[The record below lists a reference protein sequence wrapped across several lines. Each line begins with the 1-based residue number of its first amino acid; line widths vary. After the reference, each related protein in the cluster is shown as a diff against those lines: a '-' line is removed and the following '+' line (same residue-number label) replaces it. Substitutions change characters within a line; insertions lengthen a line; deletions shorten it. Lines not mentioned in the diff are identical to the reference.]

1 MTISP
6 YPDFSPAARLWELPA
21 ADRPQD
27 AAFALRSALR
37 VRLGGGLCG
46 GFGGGIESQ
55 APAAAPLALDCV
67 GMPVMAPLD
76 PAAMAASRPREIARL
91 RLITGDAQAFDDA
104 VLPAVFGWA
113 AYAQGLP
120 ASPVLSGGAG
130 SYAELFGLF
139 DCGLLTAAVA
149 AERLDQ
155 KLLAGTRPVRERRA
169 LADAMRLAAILAG
182 ILHAARVLGRLQ
194 ISAGQA
200 SGGAFVREGLWR
212 PEISTLRQFALE
224 AALRSK
230 GKTLFSLAWRS
241 ADGRSE
247 FSALSAFSI
256 LHALLT
262 PAAKARLTTVPAV
275 WAALEAVVSGE
286 AGDPG
291 APEGTAPMLAALL
304 GETVMR
310 AASRAAFD
318 RARATM
324 ARDGGPSPGA
334 AAWGEAFDYAFKALI
349 GRRVWTINEP
359 PFFPEAKDVKE
370 AGEDNAAPESYSA
383 DAAISLAWGL
393 DGMFLPWP
401 SGVLA
406 ASAFAREAF
415 AMTGCPTDPHE
426 TAMIL
431 AAAGLVAASPEG
443 TPFWR
448 VRLPMKRVVNGSP
461 AALAESECVSVE
473 ALRLADP
480 MRWASLHAAARR
492 RAGESRAYASED
504 PAQKRAAVR
513 PMNLRLSDW
522 PILNDL
528 AAETANS
535 ASSSSSLGSLLAALP
550 AAARL
555 EVAPQS
561 AEDAEAQGDFPS
573 AVAELKER
581 LLAVAVEPEQSDL
594 LQTAASGNASPKP
607 PTNAPQ
613 KAPTNGSTKSPE
625 SAASP
630 KAPRRRPGNLRGR
643 SFFVFRLRPPA
654 AGAAVD
660 AKALSRLSQAI
671 SALSMREDA
680 GDFVLPEGLV
690 VPVDLLSGG
699 DLALDAQ
706 HWHAAGLLALPKVI
720 EKKFWAIAS
729 RQCAQVKRVRA
740 ISGKPGKASK
750 RNLPPSAR
758 ERVEAFVLARRPAI
772 DIVPEAA
779 LSAAFEKL
787 VARTDRAAAPINE
800 SLRMADQVMADALES
815 DLRPMLREGV
825 LVAKGALEV
834 QKRWENGD
842 ASPCGWPAPGR
853 YAAFAEGILAERIAA
868 LSRRI
873 WAERQAAKA
882 AASEKALSRAAP
894 QSTEASE
901 ASEAPEKAEAPETP
915 NPAANT
921 AQCVPEGAAEAVSDA
936 ARATASEAPSES
948 ITEASTAPTSAKP
961 PSAVGEPMDDTEDDP
976 ENDPEDADEDFDAI
990 DEAAMLGLSG
1000 EAEDDEFEA
1009 ADEDEEDNP
1018 DDQDAQ
1024 EMEEEA
1030 REP

>member
-6 YPDFSPAARLWELPA
+6 YPDFSPAARLWGLPA

-37 VRLGGGLCG
+37 VRLGGGFGG

-55 APAAAPLALDCV
+55 APAAAPFALDCA

-76 PAAMAASRPREIARL
+76 PAAMAASRRREIARL

-120 ASPVLSGGAG
+120 ASPVLGGGAG
-130 SYAELFGLF
+130 SFAELFGLF
-139 DCGLLTAAVA
+139 DCGLLSATAA

-169 LADAMRLAAILAG
+169 LADAMRLSAILAG

-241 ADGRSE
+241 ADGHSE

-262 PAAKARLTTVPAV
+262 PAAKARLTAVPAV

-291 APEGTAPMLAALL
+291 AAEGSVPMLAALL

-310 AASRAAFD
+310 AASRVAFL
-318 RARATM
+318 RARATLV
-324 ARDGGPSPGA
+324 RDGGPSPGA

-370 AGEDNAAPESYSA
+370 AGEDNADPESYSA

-406 ASAFAREAF
+406 ASAFVREAF

-443 TPFWR
+443 TPFWT
-448 VRLPMKRVVNGSP
+448 VRLPMKRLGATAANGAP

-581 LLAVAVEPEQSDL
+581 LLAVAVEAEHLELPEAGASD
-594 LQTAASGNASPKP
+594 NASA
-607 PTNAPQ
+607 NAPTDAPSNAPS
-613 KAPTNGSTKSPE
+613 KAPTNASKDPPA
-625 SAASP
+625 SAAAP
-630 KAPRRRPGNLRGR
+630 KAPRRRPRNLRGR

-654 AGAAVD
+654 
-660 AKALSRLSQAI
+660 
-671 SALSMREDA
+671 
-680 GDFVLPEGLV
+680 
-690 VPVDLLSGG
+690 DLLSGG

-750 RNLPPSAR
+750 RDLPPSAR

-772 DIVPEAA
+772 DIVPEAEF
-779 LSAAFEKL
+779 SAAFEKL
-787 VARTDRAAAPINE
+787 VARTDRTTAPINE
-800 SLRMADQVMADALES
+800 SLRMADQAMADALES

-873 WAERQAAKA
+873 WAERQAPKA
-882 AASEKALSRAAP
+882 AALEKKQVP
-894 QSTEASE
+894 QS
-901 ASEAPEKAEAPETP
+901 SEAPEVSKAQEKTEAPETP
-915 NPAANT
+915 NPAGESPKT
-921 AQCVPEGAAEAVSDA
+921 VPETAAEAVGDA
-936 ARATASEAPSES
+936 ARAPASEAPSET
-948 ITEASTAPTSAKP
+948 ITETSPAPSLPAKP
-961 PSAVGEPMDDTEDDP
+961 SSEVDEPADEPESDP
-976 ENDPEDADEDFDAI
+976 ENDLEDGTDDEDFDAI
-990 DEAAMLGLSG
+990 DEAAVLGLSG
-1000 EAEDDEFEA
+1000 EAEDVEFEEG
-1009 ADEDEEDNP
+1009 DE
-1018 DDQDAQ
+1018 DDQDTQ
-1024 EMEEEA
+1024 DMEEDEEA

>member
-6 YPDFSPAARLWELPA
+6 YPDFSPAARLWGLPA
-21 ADRPQD
+21 ADRPND
-27 AAFALRSALR
+27 AAFALASSLR
-37 VRLGGGLCG
+37 VRLGGRLGG
-46 GFGGGIESQ
+46 GFGVGTQ
-55 APAAAPLALDCV
+55 ASAAAPFALDCA

-120 ASPVLSGGAG
+120 ASPVLGGGAG
-130 SYAELFGLF
+130 SFAELFGLF
-139 DCGLLTAAVA
+139 DCGLLTAVAA
-149 AERLDQ
+149 AERLEQ

-169 LADAMRLAAILAG
+169 LADAMRLAASLAG
-182 ILHAARVLGRLQ
+182 LLHAARFLGRLQ

-230 GKTLFSLAWRS
+230 GKTLFSLAWLPP
-241 ADGRSE
+241 DGRLD

-262 PAAKARLTTVPAV
+262 PSAKARLTTVPAV

-291 APEGTAPMLAALL
+291 AAEGSVPMLAALL

-310 AASRAAFD
+310 AASRVAFL
-318 RARATM
+318 RARATLV
-324 ARDGGPSPGA
+324 RDGGPAEGTA
-334 AAWGEAFDYAFKALI
+334 AAWGEAFEYAIKALI

-359 PFFPEAKDVKE
+359 PFFPEAKVAKDAE
-370 AGEDNAAPESYSA
+370 AAGGPQADPESYSA

-448 VRLPMKRVVNGSP
+448 VRLPMKRVVNGSQ
-461 AALAESECVSVE
+461 ALAESECVSVE

-550 AAARL
+550 AASRL

-660 AKALSRLSQAI
+660 AKALSRLSRAI

-740 ISGKPGKASK
+740 ISGKQGKASN
-750 RNLPPSAR
+750 RDLPPSAR

-873 WAERQAAKA
+873 WAERQAPKA
-882 AASEKALSRAAP
+882 AALEKKQAP
-894 QSTEASE
+894 QSSE
-901 ASEAPEKAEAPETP
+901 APEVSKAPEKAETPETP

-921 AQCVPEGAAEAVSDA
+921 AQCVPEGAAEAVSNA